1 MEKLRSRKLGRRE
14 MTKKVGNTS
23 AVLARADIY
32 RTLPSIPI
40 SKLSMEEL
48 PLKEPF
54 EARITITNA
63 VVDQKQ

>member
-1 MEKLRSRKLGRRE
+1 MI
-14 MTKKVGNTS
+14 KKAGNTS

-40 SKLSMEEL
+40 SKLNMEEL

-54 EARITITNA
+54 EARTTITSGA
-63 VVDQKQ
+63 AGQKQ

>member
-1 MEKLRSRKLGRRE
+1 MEKLRSRKLGRRG
-14 MTKKVGNTS
+14 MIKKAGNTS

-54 EARITITNA
+54 EARTTITSGA
-63 VVDQKQ
+63 AGQKQ